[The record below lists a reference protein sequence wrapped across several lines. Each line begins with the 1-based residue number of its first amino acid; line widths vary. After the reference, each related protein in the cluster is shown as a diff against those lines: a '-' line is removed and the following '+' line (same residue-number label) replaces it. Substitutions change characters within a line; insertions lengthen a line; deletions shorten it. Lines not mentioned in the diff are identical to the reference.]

1 MRWKKLTLLRNK
13 KILLISA
20 GCLAAFS
27 IAALIF
33 SVVPEKAPR
42 KTPLK
47 IMDDQ
52 VDLQV
57 MKVHYTEATEEGIK
71 WEVNADSAQYR
82 KKENLA
88 VFKNPRIKMMMPDG
102 RNFVLSGNEGFL
114 HQDSKDME
122 LSGDVLLVSN
132 NGDAFKTDSLK
143 YSGQEKR
150 CYTTAQVSL
159 KNSRLQ
165 IDARGMSISLKDEHL
180 SLLSEVKAQLH
191 K

>member
-1 MRWKKLTLLRNK
+1 MRWKKLIELRNR
-13 KILLISA
+13 KILIVFA
-20 GCLAAFS
+20 GCLAVLS
-27 IAALIF
+27 IAAVIF
-33 SVVPEKAPR
+33 YLVSEKTPR

-57 MKVHYTEATEEGIK
+57 MKVHYTEATEEGVK

-88 VFKNPRIKMMMPDG
+88 VFKNPKIKLMMPNG
-102 RNFVLSGNEGFL
+102 RIFVLSGNEGFL

-122 LSGDVLLVSN
+122 ISGDVRLVSN
-132 NGDAFKTDSLK
+132 NGDSFKTDSLK
-143 YSGQEKR
+143 FSGREKR
-150 CYTTAQVSL
+150 FFTTSPVSL
-159 KNSRLQ
+159 KNSRIQ
-165 IDARGMSISLKDEHL
+165 IDAKGMSISLQDEHL
-180 SLLSEVKAQLH
+180 SLLSEVKAILH